1 MKYIFKSVLYNC
13 IHCSVFIAD
22 NDIDEDIIIIKD
34 IKGENVL
41 VTGAGSGIG
50 KIYF

>member
-1 MKYIFKSVLYNC
+1 LHTLFNS
-13 IHCSVFIAD
+13 SVFIAD